1 MAPNKLRI
9 ALAPF
14 SNVQVKLF
22 GSEIEAGGGVL
33 PPGIKDD
40 RLGGE
45 SN

>member
-1 MAPNKLRI
+1 MALNKLQI
-9 ALAPF
+9 ALATF

-22 GSEIEAGGGVL
+22 GSEIEARGGVS

-45 SN
+45 SD